1 MLDYCIP
8 NNVLCTILMRCY
20 FLKYTVKFQLG
31 YIIIHTSISAVQNG
45 DHVCENARVLQHS
58 LELMVFV
65 DNRPTIRTGILSSVQ
80 HDIAHEAFARHL
92 ISKEVHRTVTDPSN
106 RWTAD
111 ERTDKFMEDLESG
124 IRNDGMVLIKF
135 IDMLRELDAAYYA
148 PLIKTI
154 SKTVIII
161 EVTRVVKITT

>member
-1 MLDYCIP
+1 MHCQI
-8 NNVLCTILMRCY
+8 
-20 FLKYTVKFQLG
+20 
-31 YIIIHTSISAVQNG
+31 YIIIHNISISAVQNG
-45 DHVCENARVLQHS
+45 DHVCEHS

-124 IRNDGMVLIKF
+124 IRNDGKVLIKF
-135 IDMLRELDAAYYA
+135 IDMLRQLDAVYYA
-148 PLIKTI
+148 HLIETI
-154 SKTVIII
+154 SKINRSYESCRNHNMIY
-161 EVTRVVKITT
+161 R